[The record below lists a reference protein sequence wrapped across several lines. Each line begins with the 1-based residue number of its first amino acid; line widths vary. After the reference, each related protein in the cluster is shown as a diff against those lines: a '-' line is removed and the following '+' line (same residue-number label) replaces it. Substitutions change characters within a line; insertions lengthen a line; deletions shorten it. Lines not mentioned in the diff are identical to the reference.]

1 MTVVEDSGLRSLVKR
16 SVITLQQEGL
26 DRLFLY
32 ATRFLSW
39 KLQLHRLVRSL
50 PIPIATATYA
60 LVRATVR
67 RTIWLL
73 NKFYPHK
80 YTDADPYK
88 HILVD
93 PSSIEH
99 TSGASRR
106 RGWVEDGE
114 WDENMDRFM
123 QRTRPKAIEQHFDA
137 GIDWNET
144 VLTDI
149 HDEVGLRRNADAIDQ
164 LYQQIREG
172 GYKSQRQLLK
182 ESPNTAWNGLND
194 SMHPLANEI
203 AVDVGRDGQIL
214 WNMCGQHRLAIAKI
228 LDLDRIPVQVFRRHV
243 EWQSIRDRIRRRE
256 KIPQEFQD
264 HPDLVGLLRNE

>member
-1 MTVVEDSGLRSLVKR
+1 MSR
-16 SVITLQQEGL
+16 
-26 DRLFLY
+26 
-32 ATRFLSW
+32 

-60 LVRATVR
+60 LVRATAR

-73 NKFYPHK
+73 NQFYPHK

-88 HILVD
+88 CILVD

-172 GYKSQRQLLK
+172 DTSRNGSYSSNLLILPGTELMTQCIHWPMKSRSTLVVTDK
-182 ESPNTAWNGLND
+182 Y
-194 SMHPLANEI
+194 
-203 AVDVGRDGQIL
+203 
-214 WNMCGQHRLAIAKI
+214 CGICAA
-228 LDLDRIPVQVFRRHV
+228 
-243 EWQSIRDRIRRRE
+243 SI
-256 KIPQEFQD
+256 
-264 HPDLVGLLRNE
+264 V